1 MLREWGLRQSRS
13 QDFSYD
19 IKKEPPV
26 TSATP
31 RHRFGIG
38 SEGSET
44 VRDPDD
50 SQEPLYV
57 ISVAAKLVQL
67 PAWTLRVLDE
77 QGIVVPARTDKNR
90 RLYSDHDLAKLLRV
104 RALTEELGVNM
115 SGVRIILELEEKH
128 GRI

>member
-1 MLREWGLRQSRS
+1 MNSAER
-13 QDFSYD
+13 DAVP
-19 IKKEPPV
+19 EPGRD
-26 TSATP
+26 SEAATE
-31 RHRFGIG
+31 RN
-38 SEGSET
+38 
-44 VRDPDD
+44 D

-57 ISVAAKLVQL
+57 ISVAAKLVQM

-104 RALTEELGVNM
+104 RSLTEELGVNM

-128 GRI
+128 GRL